1 MKPKDF
7 DEDYEENIES
17 ADSSYIEDVKEND
30 IHSDPSVG
38 NIIGFIN
45 DRFTKAEDA
54 RRVDEDRWMQAYRN
68 YRGLYSPCLL
78 YTSDAADE

>member
-17 ADSSYIEDVKEND
+17 ADSSYIEDVKEDD

-45 DRFTKAEDA
+45 ERFTKAEDA
-54 RRVDEDRWMQAYRN
+54 RRVDEDRWMQV
-68 YRGLYSPCLL
+68 L
-78 YTSDAADE
+78 